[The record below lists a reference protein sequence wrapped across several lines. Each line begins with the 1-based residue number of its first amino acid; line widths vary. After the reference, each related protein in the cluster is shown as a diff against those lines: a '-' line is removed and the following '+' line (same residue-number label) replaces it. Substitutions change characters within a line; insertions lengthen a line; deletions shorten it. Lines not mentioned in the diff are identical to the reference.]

1 MEEKRKRGRPRKESS
16 RTNVYRVRLNK
27 CEEDILLSEVEKTG
41 ETYSE
46 ILRKSLRFYYAMSK
60 KRG

>member
-1 MEEKRKRGRPRKESS
+1 MEDAKRRGRPRKESS

>member
-1 MEEKRKRGRPRKESS
+1 MEDVKRRGRPRKESS